1 MTASSKYIYGT
12 FCQILLPLC
21 LQSCNS
27 LFRIMIFNYSPFYF
41 CYPQVKRH
49 LDYFTTDRE
58 VSLYLLSTKI
68 HISLSF
74 SLWLPLFSYFFVLL
88 TYFPFIFIFP
98 TYPLPTALLT
108 SWPLDHRHKEPLQLP
123 QEWDFSWVS
132 AVIQSGWY
140 FHQLSPTSPS

>member
-68 HISLSF
+68 NISLSF

-108 SWPLDHRHKEPLQLP
+108 TWPAP
-123 QEWDFSWVS
+123 QGASSTSSRVGFLLSFRRNPIRFTFSP
-132 AVIQSGWY
+132 AVTDI
-140 FHQLSPTSPS
+140 TIIN